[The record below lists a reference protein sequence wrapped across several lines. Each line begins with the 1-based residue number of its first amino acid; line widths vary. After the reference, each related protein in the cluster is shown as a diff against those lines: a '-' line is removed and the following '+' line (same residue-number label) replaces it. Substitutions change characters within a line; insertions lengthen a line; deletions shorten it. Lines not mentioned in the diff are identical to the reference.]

1 MLLSQL
7 QTVRFQTCAVLVA
20 ILAAVMVPRPASA
33 LKFRFP
39 VADPVLIWAD
49 MVLHV
54 DHDPAILGQGNMYCL
69 APDCTTDFPY
79 CYDEHRGTDFILDG
93 GFGTMDQEIAVVVA
107 AAGGTVIEAV
117 DGNYD
122 RCHADLGTQAVT
134 CDGNPIQA
142 NYVGIRHADGTT
154 TLYYHL
160 KKGSVAVQMGQVVA
174 CGDRLGLVGS
184 SGISSMPHVHFQ
196 VEDPSGG
203 ILDPY
208 PGPCG
213 TARDWWVVADAGNGL
228 PGPWCEGEAIPAEP
242 APEALPEAV
251 PEVVAGE
258 ELDASIADEAGVPP
272 DAGPV
277 EVLGEGAG
285 VEVPTG
291 ADPGADDAFDRADV
305 RGIVPGSGFGCTAGA
320 TGTGATVPVLLLL
333 VLLALAIVR
342 REKWGRTPFSPRA

>member
-1 MLLSQL
+1 MLSSRWK
-7 QTVRFQTCAVLVA
+7 RFRFPTCAAMVA
-20 ILAAVMVPRPASA
+20 ILAGVMVPRPASA
-33 LKFRFP
+33 LQFRFP
-39 VADPVLIWAD
+39 VADPALIWAD
-49 MVLHV
+49 MILHV
-54 DHDPAILGQGNMYCL
+54 DHDPAVLGQGNMYCL

-93 GFGTMDQEIAVVVA
+93 GFGTMDQEVAVVVA
-107 AAGGTVIEAV
+107 AAGGTVIAAV

-134 CDGNPIQA
+134 CDGNAIRA
-142 NYVGIRHADGTT
+142 NYVGVRHADGTT

-160 KKGSVAVQMGQVVA
+160 KNGSVAVQVGQVVA

-196 VEDPSGG
+196 VEDPSGA

-228 PGPWCEGEAIPAEP
+228 PGPWCEGQAIPVEP
-242 APEALPEAV
+242 APEAV
-251 PEVVAGE
+251 PEVVAEVAAGE
-258 ELDASIADEAGVPP
+258 ETDASVADEAGDPP

-277 EVLGEGAG
+277 EVLREVAG
-285 VEVPTG
+285 VEAPMG
-291 ADPGADDAFDRADV
+291 EDPGAGDAFDPADV
-305 RGIVPGSGFGCTAGA
+305 RGIVPGSGFGCAAGA
-320 TGTGATVPVLLLL
+320 TGTGSAVPALVSLLLFFA
-333 VLLALAIVR
+333 VLR
-342 REKWGRTPFSPRA
+342 RKRG